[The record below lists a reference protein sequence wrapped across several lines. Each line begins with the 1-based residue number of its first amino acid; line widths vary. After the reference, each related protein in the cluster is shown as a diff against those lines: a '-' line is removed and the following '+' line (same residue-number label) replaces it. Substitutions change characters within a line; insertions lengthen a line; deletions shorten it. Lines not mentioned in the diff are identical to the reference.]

1 MGGICWFTFVL
12 VGSEDKDGSMA
23 AILTEWIVGGKMKGG
38 GASGGEKK
46 RVQKAE
52 MVTASWQSCKA
63 ELDSRDSPDFE
74 VGLASE
80 YTDRWV
86 VAVTIP
92 VALELSEAG

>member
-12 VGSEDKDGSMA
+12 GGSEDKDGSMA
-23 AILTEWIVGGKMKGG
+23 AILTEWIVRGKVKGG

-52 MVTASWQSCKA
+52 MVPASWQSCKA
-63 ELDSRDSPDFE
+63 KLDSRDSPDFA

-80 YTDRWV
+80 YTDRLV
-86 VAVTIP
+86 VAVTSP
-92 VALELSEAG
+92 VALELSGAD